1 MVAGITRIAKVA
13 DEAAAAA
20 KKAAEL
26 AKRRSKAAKKGAKTK
41 AANRKAAEKAKARR
55 SRGGKKA
62 KKTKD
67 KNIRAAEKVAVAEEK
82 AKKAARQKEHTGKKP
97 TQEGLPDEYHE
108 RGGRADAKHVVN
120 TPEGAAFDPETGGSV
135 DVARLVGTKGEKVS
149 TGAGTR
155 TRGFVDEQATKGK
168 REVAKKYN
176 AIAKKIDDK
185 TATPTERKWF
195 MKQALK
201 DADAFKRQKGQSIK
215 SRQTASLAQKRRAA
229 GGVDNYRKLLDD
241 GVVSDDMTINQIKK
255 AIQNVKVRGELAAGD
270 KNKAKRISEALI
282 ESRDQKKFSRPR
294 KGLGQARGHGGPEIF
309 TPKPRRRPMKRG
321 GIVKDGHKD
330 YRTGGMFY

>member
-1 MVAGITRIAKVA
+1 MATL
-13 DEAAAAA
+13 
-20 KKAAEL
+20 KK
-26 AKRRSKAAKKGAKTK
+26 KAAKKGKKVVDILTGDAAERAQKRKLLAKRRAGKKAAKTK
-41 AANRKAAEKAKARR
+41 AKNKAAAEKA
-55 SRGGKKA
+55 
-62 KKTKD
+62 
-67 KNIRAAEKVAVAEEK
+67 AVAEEK
-82 AKKAARQKEHTGKKP
+82 AKKAARKKEHTGKSPVQNKP
-97 TQEGLPDEYHE
+97 GVIAKDY
-108 RGGRADAKHVVN
+108 RAM
-120 TPEGAAFDPETGGSV
+120 EGAGVDPETGGSV

-155 TRGFVDEQATKGK
+155 AQGYVKEQTAAGH
-168 REVAKKYN
+168 RSVAKKYN

-215 SRQTASLAQKRRAA
+215 SRQTASLAQKRKAA
-229 GGVDNYRKLLDD
+229 GGVDNYRRLLDD

-282 ESRDQKKFSRPR
+282 EGRDQKKFSRPR

-330 YRTGGMFY
+330 YRKGGMFY

>member
-1 MVAGITRIAKVA
+1 MATLK
-13 DEAAAAA
+13 
-20 KKAAEL
+20 KKAVKKGKKVVDILTGDAAERAQKRKLL
-26 AKRRSKAAKKGAKTK
+26 AKRRAGKKAAKTK
-41 AANRKAAEKAKARR
+41 AKNKAAAEKA
-55 SRGGKKA
+55 
-62 KKTKD
+62 
-67 KNIRAAEKVAVAEEK
+67 AVAEEK
-82 AKKAARQKEHTGKKP
+82 AKKAARKKEHTGKSPVQNKP
-97 TQEGLPDEYHE
+97 GVIKGKGYV
-108 RGGRADAKHVVN
+108 AK
-120 TPEGAAFDPETGGSV
+120 EGAGVDPETGGSV

-201 DADAFKRQKGQSIK
+201 DADALKRQKGQSIK

-282 ESRDQKKFSRPR
+282 EGRDQKKFSRPR

-330 YRTGGMFY
+330 YRKGGMFY